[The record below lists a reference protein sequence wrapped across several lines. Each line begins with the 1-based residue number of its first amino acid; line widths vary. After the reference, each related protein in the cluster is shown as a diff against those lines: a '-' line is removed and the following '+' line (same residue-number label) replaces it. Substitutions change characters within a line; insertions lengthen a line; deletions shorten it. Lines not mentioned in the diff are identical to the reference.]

1 MTEVV
6 SRGCRFHVQ
15 KLGSG
20 SERVVFLHGLIWDN
34 MSSWYFTL
42 APQISKQAEVL
53 LYDMRGHGQSEQTP
67 TGYRV
72 QDAVSDLAALL
83 KETGFWDRPIH
94 LVGNSFGGLVA
105 IAFALEFPHK
115 TASLVLVDA
124 PLLDQQWL
132 EETRA
137 TIEAE
142 GSERDRVIT
151 SLFRKWLGRHED
163 PSKTRLAENAQRLVY
178 ETSYLDEFVSSCVF
192 TEQQLA
198 GLQIPILAMY
208 GGESDL
214 LPKGRQLSDLLQQCE
229 LVVFPR
235 GSHVIL
241 WEFTDQIRE
250 QTTEWLKRFQQPPSE
265 DAVVLPLE
273 PA

>member
-1 MTEVV
+1 MAEVV
-6 SRGCRFHVQ
+6 TRGCRFHVQ

-20 SERVVFLHGLIWDN
+20 SARVVFLHGLIWDN

-42 APQISKQAEVL
+42 APPVSKQAEVL

-72 QDAVSDLAALL
+72 QDAVSDLAGLL
-83 KETGFWDRPIH
+83 KETGFWGDPIH

-105 IAFALEFPHK
+105 IAFALEYPQM

-124 PLLDQQWL
+124 PLLDQEWL

-151 SLFRKWLGRHED
+151 TLFRKWLGRHED

-192 TEQQLA
+192 TEQQLE
-198 GLQIPILAMY
+198 GLQIPVLAMY

-214 LPKGRQLSDLLQQCE
+214 LPKGRKLSELLQHCK
-229 LVVFPR
+229 LVVFPK

-241 WEFTDQIRE
+241 WEFTDQIRV
-250 QTTEWLKRFQQPPSE
+250 QTMEWLKGFVQ
-265 DAVVLPLE
+265 DASGESGTTAP
-273 PA
+273 